1 MSEQNKAAAR
11 AEFDV
16 WSTGAIERLDDL
28 VAPDVVHHDPY
39 DPNAAGGLAGLKR
52 TIELN
57 RRAFPDM
64 RLSVEDQVA
73 EGDKVVT
80 RWSGE
85 MTHLGELGGAAP
97 TATESRSRA
106 SRSSASRTGRSS
118 RPGAAW
124 TCSVSCEELGRSKAP
139 EPRPRS
145 GPDRRSGDCSLARG
159 RAHPVCTLPAPVESQ
174 RPSGGSSTVK
184 AAALQAPP
192 NRLTRSG
199 SKPGQVLPGGPRP

>member
-1 MSEQNKAAAR
+1 MRNLRPALRGSHHPDREWRHVSEQNKAAAR

-28 VAPDVVHHDPY
+28 VARDVVHHDPY
-39 DPNAAGGLAGLKR
+39 DPNAAEGLAGLKR

-64 RLSVEDQVA
+64 RLTVEDQVA

-97 TATESRSRA
+97 TGNRVTISGITIERFEDGKVVEAWRSIDMLSLLR
-106 SRSSASRTGRSS
+106 GI
-118 RPGAAW
+118 GALEG
-124 TCSVSCEELGRSKAP
+124 T
-139 EPRPRS
+139 
-145 GPDRRSGDCSLARG
+145 
-159 RAHPVCTLPAPVESQ
+159 
-174 RPSGGSSTVK
+174 
-184 AAALQAPP
+184 
-192 NRLTRSG
+192 
-199 SKPGQVLPGGPRP
+199 